1 MSKAPAKKAPAK
13 TTATVK
19 SPDLGTPVK
28 LALADIALDPNNPRI
43 APKPAPGYGDP
54 SKIFDEQVQDD
65 LVVKV
70 YTTYKAAD
78 LENSII
84 DQGWTP
90 VDQILVWPHPSGK
103 GHIVV
108 EGNTRVSLLKRLPER
123 LERERRKLERM
134 VKTASPKS
142 LQRQQEILIAKIE
155 QLIADT
161 ATLWVYP
168 VNAGDADELREK
180 LPRLLGVR
188 HVVPAKGWG
197 PYASNLYIIS
207 LYEDA
212 FAKRYGD
219 DEPLRIEP
227 EILARVAEQLPLNK
241 EKIRKQIQAVSAF
254 SHFRQNY
261 EEEIEEAGNKLLPE
275 DQYFFDNILAN
286 KHAREEFGF
295 KPDDLELS
303 EEAEAALFKWAFAKK
318 RKGDPDDPDAT
329 NENVFQKAE
338 DIRLWQK
345 ISRYDTVD
353 AKGLTNFAGQ
363 LSIANPDEAT
373 PVWQINR
380 QADSHRERNT
390 PVKAFDELLKGLKD
404 LKVDTLLVQAEHLRP
419 MLVEAAKQVKK
430 YIDVIDSHAEKGKE
444 ADLDLRRDPPRGLGR
459 G

>member
-1 MSKAPAKKAPAK
+1 MSKAPAKKTPAK
-13 TTATVK
+13 PAIVAK
-19 SPDLGTPVK
+19 KPDLGTPVK
-28 LALADIALDPNNPRI
+28 LSLAEISLDPNNPRI
-43 APKPAPGYGDP
+43 APKPAPGYDDP
-54 SKIFDEQVQDD
+54 HKIFDPDVQEK
-65 LVVKV
+65 LVTEV
-70 YTTYKAAD
+70 YTTYKAGD

-103 GHIVV
+103 GYIVV

-123 LERERRKLERM
+123 LVRERRKLERM
-134 VKTASPKS
+134 VKAASPKS
-142 LQRQQEILIAKIE
+142 LTRQQEILIAKVE

-168 VNAGDADELREK
+168 VNAASAEELAEK

-188 HVVPAKGWG
+188 HVVPAKSWG

-212 FAKRYGD
+212 FAKKHGP
-219 DEPLRIEP
+219 DEELRIEP

-241 EKIRKQIQAVSAF
+241 ERIRKQIQAVSAF
-254 SHFRQNY
+254 SRFKQNY
-261 EEEIEEAGNKLLPE
+261 EEAIEEAGNKLLPE

-303 EEAEAALFKWAFAKK
+303 DEAEAALFKWAFAKP
-318 RKGDPDDPDAT
+318 RKGDPDDEDAI

-345 ISRYDTVD
+345 IARYDAGE

-363 LSIANPDEAT
+363 LSIAKPDGAT

-390 PVKAFDELLKGLKD
+390 PIKAFEELLKGLKE

-419 MLVEAAKQVKK
+419 MLKEAAKQVKK
-430 YIDVIDSHAEKGKE
+430 YIDVIDKHADVANDG
-444 ADLDLRRDPPRGLGR
+444 DV
-459 G
+459 